1 MACIYNLAFEISN
14 QRFLRGPK
22 HTTRSSQLILVL
34 QNAASGGLSVTGIHG
49 VLALLAVVA
58 VLEGDT
64 RSRAYKRRD
73 DTVMGIAMSFVT
85 TAHHIMV
92 AVVIVQHGEPED
104 AVKVSIVIFS
114 QTMCMELVLA
124 ATRRI
129 HVRVRIHTN
138 IQKQNVDNRIRIFF
152 L

>member
-1 MACIYNLAFEISN
+1 
-14 QRFLRGPK
+14 
-22 HTTRSSQLILVL
+22 
-34 QNAASGGLSVTGIHG
+34 
-49 VLALLAVVA
+49 
-58 VLEGDT
+58 
-64 RSRAYKRRD
+64 
-73 DTVMGIAMSFVT
+73 MGIAMSFVT

-129 HVRVRIHTN
+129 HVRVRIHQHSKT
-138 IQKQNVDNRIRIFF
+138 KCR
-152 L
+152 